1 MQTRGARAVT
11 PKPLAVLGATG
22 YTGRLVVDRA
32 RELGFPLRLVGR
44 RRDALEEMAVS
55 GDEIRVADAR
65 DERALREAFDG
76 VFAVASLAGPFLA
89 TGDLPVA
96 AAIDRGAHYLDTSG
110 EQAFARRVYDTY
122 GGPAEAGNVVVL
134 TSFGFDYVPGDFAAR
149 LAADGLE
156 PLDEVLVAYSVSSV
170 AASSGTRKTIGHVMR
185 QPQVTWEG
193 GRLVESRFGASMR
206 TMRFPFG
213 DRAVVEWSGTEP
225 LTVPRHTQTQR
236 VRSYVRAPRAAART
250 ARIARLAAP
259 LVGLTGRV
267 GDGPS
272 PQRRA
277 RTKFTVVAEAHG
289 PNGSRRVTLTGQD
302 PYGLTALLI
311 AHGAQ
316 ALRNGEVRNAG
327 TLAPAEAFEPRSFIA
342 RVAPLIEI
350 QAVEEL

>member
-1 MQTRGARAVT
+1 MRATSAR
-11 PKPLAVLGATG
+11 
-22 YTGRLVVDRA
+22 
-32 RELGFPLRLVGR
+32 
-44 RRDALEEMAVS
+44 
-55 GDEIRVADAR
+55 
-65 DERALREAFDG
+65 
-76 VFAVASLAGPFLA
+76 
-89 TGDLPVA
+89 
-96 AAIDRGAHYLDTSG
+96 
-110 EQAFARRVYDTY
+110 FARRSTERSRSRRSRAHSLPLGISPSRPRSIVARTTSTRAASRRS
-122 GGPAEAGNVVVL
+122 PAASTTRTAALPAANVVVL

-156 PLDEVLVAYSVSSV
+156 PLSEVLVAYSVSNV

-302 PYGLTALLI
+302 PYGLDCAPHRPRR
-311 AHGAQ
+311 ACSAKRGGAQ
-316 ALRNGEVRNAG
+316 RRHACPSGGVRTAIVHRQGGAADRNPGRRRVVEG
-327 TLAPAEAFEPRSFIA
+327 SSDSAPNVQECGDYGH
-342 RVAPLIEI
+342 
-350 QAVEEL
+350 